1 MERNKRETYK
11 LMKFVIHDK
20 KDKMQL
26 VNYLKDMESP
36 YTVEVKKHRNTRSNV
51 QNNYYWKCIVQ
62 VLAEELGYFN
72 DEIHDILRAKF
83 LNEWEMIE
91 INNNK
96 IGLNKIVSTTS
107 LNTKAFEVYAE
118 QIRIWALSDLGI
130 RLMLP
135 NEYQ

>member
-1 MERNKRETYK
+1 
-11 LMKFVIHDK
+11 MKFVIHDK

-72 DEIHDILRAKF
+72 DEMHDILRTKF
-83 LNEWEMIE
+83 LNEWEMVE
-91 INNNK
+91 INNKK
-96 IGLNKIVSTTS
+96 IGLNKIISTTS

>member
-1 MERNKRETYK
+1 
-11 LMKFVIHDK
+11 
-20 KDKMQL
+20 
-26 VNYLKDMESP
+26 MESP
-36 YTVEVKKHRNTRSNV
+36 YTVEVKKNRNTRSNL

-107 LNTKAFEVYAE
+107 LNTKEFENYTE
-118 QIRIWALSDLGI
+118 KIRIWALSDLGI

>member
-1 MERNKRETYK
+1 
-11 LMKFVIHDK
+11 MKFVIHDK

-26 VNYLKDMESP
+26 VNYLKEMESP

-72 DEIHDILRAKF
+72 DEMHDILRTKF
-83 LNEWEMIE
+83 LNEWEMVE
-91 INNNK
+91 INNKK

-107 LNTKAFEVYAE
+107 LNTKEFENYAE

>member
-1 MERNKRETYK
+1 
-11 LMKFVIHDK
+11 
-20 KDKMQL
+20 MQL

-36 YTVEVKKHRNTRSNV
+36 YTVEVKKHRNTR
-51 QNNYYWKCIVQ
+51 YYWKCIVQ
-62 VLAEELGYFN
+62 VLAQELGYFN
-72 DEIHDILRAKF
+72 DEMHDILRAKF
-83 LNEWEMIE
+83 LNEWQMIE

-107 LNTKAFEVYAE
+107 LNTKEFENYAE